1 MKFANVGAPKG
12 IGRSVCRPGSFEE
25 FFNGMSGIS
34 SFLCT
39 NPFRV
44 KYSGDGKS
52 QGCWVGMS
60 IANKMTSGLL
70 REKPESADSSKSI
83 EYVLYKVLA
92 RP

>member
-1 MKFANVGAPKG
+1 MF
-12 IGRSVCRPGSFEE
+12 
-25 FFNGMSGIS
+25 GIS

-39 NPFRV
+39 NVFRV

-60 IANKMTSGLL
+60 IANKMTSGLM
-70 REKPESADSSKSI
+70 REKLKGVDSSKSI